1 MSKSFSF
8 AVSRDTPESDN
19 DNDATCAELKQD
31 EGWRLAQNNNN
42 HVNGATMNNTFSNS
56 SFNSMN
62 NNSNNRP
69 NSLCSE
75 PEIRWVDLISV
86 PLMMAYVT
94 RYIYGTDKLRTNA
107 FEVRGL
113 NASST
118 GVIHLDDLA
127 ILSSWLKYITDN
139 IVGLTNLQVFIA
151 TNGIFPNKLALNNC
165 RSSTQMKLYNRNF
178 PVGERIEYM
187 GWVNEGI
194 LNGQISWQTY
204 KPRFLVLK
212 GTEVLL
218 FDNPP
223 LNIAMLGKPAVAYK
237 VYQTMF
243 RVVKESETVDSRQHC
258 FLLQSSGHDPRY
270 LSVETRQELLRIENS
285 WNAAI
290 VTSVIKLGVNKFHF
304 VCSLSV

>member
-1 MSKSFSF
+1 
-8 AVSRDTPESDN
+8 
-19 DNDATCAELKQD
+19 
-31 EGWRLAQNNNN
+31 
-42 HVNGATMNNTFSNS
+42 
-56 SFNSMN
+56 
-62 NNSNNRP
+62 
-69 NSLCSE
+69 
-75 PEIRWVDLISV
+75 
-86 PLMMAYVT
+86 
-94 RYIYGTDKLRTNA
+94 
-107 FEVRGL
+107 
-113 NASST
+113 
-118 GVIHLDDLA
+118 
-127 ILSSWLKYITDN
+127 
-139 IVGLTNLQVFIA
+139 
-151 TNGIFPNKLALNNC
+151 
-165 RSSTQMKLYNRNF
+165 MKLYNRNF

-223 LNIAMLGKPAVAYK
+223 LNIAMLAKPAVAYK

-290 VTSVIKLGVNKFHF
+290 VTSVIKLGVNNKRSLIINEKNTF
-304 VCSLSV
+304 VPISSSFVDSAKRLRFPIKVVAVV